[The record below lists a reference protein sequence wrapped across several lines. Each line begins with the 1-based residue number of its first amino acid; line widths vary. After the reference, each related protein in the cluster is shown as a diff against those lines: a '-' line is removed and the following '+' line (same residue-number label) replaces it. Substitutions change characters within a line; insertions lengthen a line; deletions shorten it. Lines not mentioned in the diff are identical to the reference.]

1 MQVSGE
7 EKERWLKLLLSVDFF
22 SGLTT
27 EDVTFLLDA
36 GELLRVGFH
45 EFILREGDEE
55 FSFFVLLKGSVKL
68 LKLNSVR
75 KQKEL
80 ATLYAGNCFGEIA
93 VLIKEPRTASVL
105 AAEECYLFKINEDQ
119 LETIPDATKAKL
131 YKRFSIQLAH
141 RLRET
146 TLSLVRPDNS

>member
-1 MQVSGE
+1 MRLSGE
-7 EKERWLKLLLSVDFF
+7 EKTRWLKLLLSVEFF

-27 EDVTFLLDA
+27 EDLTSLLDA

-80 ATLYAGNCFGEIA
+80 ATLYAGNCFGEIS

-146 TLSLVRPDNS
+146 TLSLVRPDS